1 MQKQNYK
8 PITLLTV
15 LIIVLTLSAVAS
27 AFFAGIKTALTG
39 CDRLVLDIDIK
50 NGTIRQGIVF
60 RPADNIELCITCM
73 RTGEILSQCVLAS
86 TLFILCGRL
95 GLSNTGNCIFL
106 VSSLIAVAIL
116 CKAVPTAFFSRNANQ
131 MLRTFV
137 PLADFI
143 SNFLYP
149 VVYLV
154 MFQVISA
161 SGKIKGK
168 STGDEPSNISE
179 LIPTTASKT
188 DDDDYDDGRLQ
199 FLKKALDFKEI
210 RIRECIVPRNE
221 IASCNI
227 TDSIKTLTETFVQ
240 SGYSKIVICNG
251 SLDRITGY
259 VNALDLFKNP
269 KSIKSIIIPAI
280 EAPETMTADKLL
292 KQFVKRRKSVAVVT
306 DEYGGTAG
314 MLTVEDIIEEITGEI
329 EDEHDIQELVER
341 QIGKNE
347 YVFSGRL
354 EIDYINEKYKLHLP
368 KTDDYETL
376 AGYILTLNKDFPKN
390 GDEFTV
396 NELKIKVLQVKK
408 PKINTVRIT
417 VNN

>member
-1 MQKQNYK
+1 ML
-8 PITLLTV
+8 TLL
-15 LIIVLTLSAVAS
+15 IIALSVSALSA

-86 TLFILCGRL
+86 ALFVLCGRL
-95 GLSNTGNCIFL
+95 GLGLSGRCIFIA
-106 VSSLIAVAIL
+106 SSIITATIL
-116 CKAVPTAFFSRNANQ
+116 CKAIPTAYCSNNANA
-131 MLRTFV
+131 MLRKFN
-137 PLADFI
+137 PIADFI

-154 MFQVISA
+154 MLPVISA

-168 STGDEPSNISE
+168 SETESDNIAE
-179 LIPTTASKT
+179 LIPTTASKNDT
-188 DDDDYDDGRLQ
+188 EEYADGKLQ

-221 IASCNI
+221 IVAANV
-227 TDSIKTLTETFVQ
+227 TDSIKTLTEKFVE

-251 SLDRITGY
+251 SLDKITGY

-269 KSIKSIIIPAI
+269 KNIKSVIIPAI

-314 MLTVEDIIEEITGEI
+314 MITVEDIIEEITGEI

-341 QIGKNE
+341 RIGNNE
-347 YVFSGRL
+347 FIFSGRL

-390 GDEFTV
+390 GDEFTDCDF
-396 NELKIKVLQVKK
+396 KIKVLQVKK
-408 PKINTVRIT
+408 PKINIVKIT
-417 VNN
+417 LNT

>member
-1 MQKQNYK
+1 MF
-8 PITLLTV
+8 TLL
-15 LIIVLTLSAVAS
+15 IITLTLSALSS

-86 TLFILCGRL
+86 ALFVLCGRL
-95 GLSNTGNCIFL
+95 ELSQQGNIIF
-106 VSSLIAVAIL
+106 IAAAIITAVVL
-116 CKAVPTAFFSRNANQ
+116 CKALPTAVFSRNANQ
-131 MLRTFV
+131 MLRSFV

-161 SGKIKGK
+161 SGKIKGR
-168 STGDEPSNISE
+168 TIDTEPNNISE
-179 LIPTTASKT
+179 LIPTTASKS
-188 DDDDYDDGRLQ
+188 DDEEYDDGRLQ
-199 FLKKALDFKEI
+199 FLKKALDFKDI

-221 IASCNI
+221 IVSANVN
-227 TDSIKTLTETFVQ
+227 DSIKTLTDTFIQ

-259 VNALDLFKNP
+259 VNALDLFKKP
-269 KSIKSIIIPAI
+269 KNIKEIIVPAI

-314 MLTVEDIIEEITGEI
+314 MITVEDIIEEITGEI
-329 EDEHDIQELVER
+329 EDEHDNQELVER
-341 QIGKNE
+341 KIGNSE
-347 YVFSGRL
+347 FIFSGRL

-390 GDEFTV
+390 GDEFTDGD
-396 NELKIKVLQVKK
+396 LIIKVLQVKK
-408 PKINTVRIT
+408 PKINTVKIILKA
-417 VNN
+417 